1 MLIVL
6 DTNIIVSALKTP
18 GGKANLLLEKVL
30 MGEYTVCI
38 SSAIM
43 SEYREVLNRSYLDLD
58 KYFVEYLL
66 SWFVINGLWIEPLP
80 SSNDSVPMKDESDRK
95 FFDVAKCL
103 RARLVTGNFKH
114 YPVHELVTSLD
125 ELIL

>member
-18 GGKANLLLEKVL
+18 DGKAYLLLGQILTGK
-30 MGEYTVCI
+30 YKICI
-38 SSAIM
+38 SSDIM
-43 SEYREVLNRSYLDLD
+43 TEYKDVLNRSKLNLD
-58 KYFVEYLL
+58 KYLVDYLL

-80 SSNDSVPMKDESDRK
+80 SNNNTVPMRDESDRK

-103 RARLVTGNFKH
+103 HAKLVTGNFKH
-114 YPVHELVTSLD
+114 YPVHELITSLD
-125 ELIL
+125 ELIS

>member
-18 GGKANLLLEKVL
+18 DGKAYLLLEQVF
-30 MGEYTVCI
+30 MGKYKVCI
-38 SSAIM
+38 SSDIM
-43 SEYREVLNRSYLDLD
+43 AEYKDVLNRDRLNLD
-58 KYFVEYLL
+58 KHLVEYLL

-80 SSNDSVPMKDESDRK
+80 SSNDIVPMRDESDRK

-103 RARLVTGNFKH
+103 CARLVTGNFKH
-114 YPVHELVTSLD
+114 YPVHEFITSLD